1 MIWHR
6 SRMASHR
13 QKQPLLGESGRH
25 QSLRQ
30 SFLLSRLC
38 HSAFLRGGSSLGD
51 DGWAVSG
58 PSHQEEIDMSTGW
71 MAELPEPSSCS
82 SITREN
88 ASCFIPSQTNC
99 TLDSTSDFPLDF
111 MILHFPDDEGTISAE
126 MEKGWF
132 PEFKVSLIPRN
143 HFYYRIEFNRQ
154 RKLSWVSAVR
164 VSDALAQTVTGAVCI
179 ASSDVKTYFHIA
191 VVVSFSIQSIPLAWH
206 HRHEIFQG
214 MRELWFDRWPHNC

>member
-1 MIWHR
+1 LIWHR

-164 VSDALAQTVTGAVCI
+164 VSDAWAQTVTGAVCI
-179 ASSDVKTYFHIA
+179 ASSDVKTCFHIA
-191 VVVSFSIQSIPLAWH
+191 VVVSFSIQSIPLACH
-206 HRHEIFQG
+206 HR
-214 MRELWFDRWPHNC
+214 LWFVCRPHNC